1 MCCQSRAVGVEI
13 ERKFVVPDPP
23 RDLERHASKQIDQ
36 GYLVVSGDA
45 EVRIRSLGDERFL
58 TVKRGSGMERAE
70 LEIEIS
76 DQQFQALWK
85 LVEGRH
91 VTKRRFYVPLGALTA
106 EVDVYGG
113 ELDGLITAEVEFESM
128 DAGEGFEPPEWFGAE
143 VTDDD
148 RFANQSLAQAARPPD
163 QAP

>member
-1 MCCQSRAVGVEI
+1 
-13 ERKFVVPDPP
+13 
-23 RDLERHASKQIDQ
+23 
-36 GYLVVSGDA
+36 
-45 EVRIRSLGDERFL
+45 
-58 TVKRGSGMERAE
+58 MERAE

-91 VTKRRFYVPLGALTA
+91 VTKRRFYLPLGTLTA
-106 EVDVYGG
+106 EVDIYGG

-148 RFANQSLAQAARPPD
+148 RFANQSLAQAARPPEP
-163 QAP
+163 AP

>member
-1 MCCQSRAVGVEI
+1 MGIEI

-23 RDLERHASKQIDQ
+23 RDLERHASEQIDQ

-58 TVKRGSGMERAE
+58 TVKRGAGVKRAE
-70 LEIEIS
+70 IEIEIS
-76 DQQFQALWK
+76 DEQFQALWD
-85 LVEGRH
+85 LVKANH
-91 VTKRRFYVPLGALTA
+91 ITKRRFYVPLGTLTA

-113 ELDGLITAEVEFESM
+113 DLDGLITVEVEFESM
-128 DAGEGFEPPEWFGAE
+128 GAGEGFEPPEWFGEE

-148 RFANQSLAQAARPPD
+148 RFANQSLAQAARPPEP
-163 QAP
+163 AP

>member
-1 MCCQSRAVGVEI
+1 
-13 ERKFVVPDPP
+13 
-23 RDLERHASKQIDQ
+23 
-36 GYLVVSGDA
+36 
-45 EVRIRSLGDERFL
+45 
-58 TVKRGSGMERAE
+58 MERAE

-91 VTKRRFYVPLGALTA
+91 VTKRRFYLPLGTLTA

-128 DAGEGFEPPEWFGAE
+128 DAGEGFE
-143 VTDDD
+143 
-148 RFANQSLAQAARPPD
+148 AARVVRRRGHR
-163 QAP
+163 